1 MPARSSRSSSMPGI
15 LCPPACLSSGHSIK
29 SSFPCNRVVS
39 LPPPALFPLFHPGFL
54 SFTPFYPVL
63 LGVSLFFSVP
73 PWVSMLIVFLS
84 VFLGFSFFYS
94 VLSITW
100 SPPQVF
106 THWGNCQLANIP
118 LIRKTNPQR
127 YDSSDAFR
135 GHITNMISDHTKA
148 PGSRAWSSYSG
159 QRLQF

>member
-29 SSFPCNRVVS
+29 SSFPATGWSPCL
-39 LPPPALFPLFHPGFL
+39 LPPFFL
-54 SFTPFYPVL
+54 SFTLV
-63 LGVSLFFSVP
+63 FSVLHRFTQ
-73 PWVSMLIVFLS
+73 SYLVFLC
-84 VFLGFSFFYS
+84 FLPIFPCFLAHLCS
-94 VLSITW
+94 VLSVTS